1 MQISKAGV
9 ILLTDRYED
18 CVAFYEEVLE
28 LPVLFRLDRADSR
41 LTCFDLGGA
50 YLMVE
55 PGGPLFSHGGEAGRS
70 PGQSPVKLRFNVE
83 EPGSRRWSCGTR
95 ASRSSCTIMTGEPP
109 PNSPTRMA
117 TAAPCVR
124 FRASASESPFRKPQ
138 MRLVRSATRP
148 FGHALEPMAFAA
160 SRAGGER
167 SVRAAASI
175 ITLIPADS

>member
-83 EPGSRRWSCGTR
+83 DVG
-95 ASRSSCTIMTGEPP
+95 
-109 PNSPTRMA
+109 
-117 TAAPCVR
+117 
-124 FRASASESPFRKPQ
+124 ASAMELQDKGVAIALHHHDWGTTAEFADPDGNRCA
-138 MRLVRSATRP
+138 LRSDQG
-148 FGHALEPMAFAA
+148 FGA
-160 SRAGGER
+160 
-167 SVRAAASI
+167 
-175 ITLIPADS
+175 